1 MNKIRELPGKNVI
14 VIPAILVLSLAA
26 TLLFSLYMGLPR
38 KGTISDCRMAESE
51 SYIEEIKQKGRV
63 TTITGWFLVRKQD
76 SSRQLRK
83 ELVLS
88 SPDKSYSYPVR
99 YIDRPDVAEAYG
111 SIYGR
116 AGFEVQV
123 SSRFVGK
130 GSYRLYIRYLYSNSS
145 YAADLKK
152 EIALQ

>member
-63 TTITGWFLVRKQD
+63 TTITGWFLVKKQD

-83 ELVLS
+83 ELVLR
-88 SPDKSYSYPVR
+88 SPETGYSFPVS

-130 GSYRLYIRYLYSNSS
+130 GSYRLYVRYLYNNSS

-152 EIALQ
+152 EIVLE

>member
-1 MNKIRELPGKNVI
+1 MNKIRELLGKNVI

-26 TLLFSLYMGLPR
+26 TLLFYLYMGLPR
-38 KGTISDCRMAESE
+38 KGTISDCTMAESE
-51 SYIEEIKQKGRV
+51 SYIESIKQKGRV
-63 TTITGWFLVRKQD
+63 TTITGWFLVKKQD

-83 ELVLS
+83 ELVLR
-88 SPDKSYSYPVR
+88 SPETGYSFPVS

-152 EIALQ
+152 EIVLE

>member
-1 MNKIRELPGKNVI
+1 MNKIRELLGKNVI

-26 TLLFSLYMGLPR
+26 TLLFYLYMGLPR
-38 KGTISDCRMAESE
+38 KGTISDCTMAESE
-51 SYIEEIKQKGRV
+51 SYIESIKQKGRV
-63 TTITGWFLVRKQD
+63 TTITGWFLVKKQD

-83 ELVLS
+83 ELVLR
-88 SPDKSYSYPVR
+88 SPETGYSFPVS

-130 GSYRLYIRYLYSNSS
+130 GSYRLYVRYLYNNSS

-152 EIALQ
+152 EIVLE